1 MNITVSPQLQS
12 FVSEVKQKRKVSLKE
27 ILMLQSLISS
37 ERKWMNIVDYF
48 MDFLFVLGVTMFIQI
63 PRKILGFEDS
73 ILFCLLT
80 TGSFYGANKLFWNFV
95 QYRNLYRNLK
105 SIGINCP
112 EIETLSMNLSL
123 IVLKHSAS
131 NFLRISNFLFSTK
144 TQKEVFEPIVTDWQE
159 EYFDA
164 LFKKEIWKA
173 HWINV
178 RYTYAFVV
186 AMWQKSPIGDLIEF
200 ISKIAK

>member
-12 FVSEVKQKRKVSLKE
+12 FVSEVKQKRKVTLKE

-80 TGSFYGANKLFWNFV
+80 TGSFYGASKLFWNFV

-173 HWINV
+173 RWINV
-178 RYTYAFVV
+178 RYTYAFLI

>member
-80 TGSFYGANKLFWNFV
+80 TGSLYGANKLFWNFV

-131 NFLRISNFLFSTK
+131 NFLFSTK

-173 HWINV
+173 RWINV
-178 RYTYAFVV
+178 RYTYAFLI